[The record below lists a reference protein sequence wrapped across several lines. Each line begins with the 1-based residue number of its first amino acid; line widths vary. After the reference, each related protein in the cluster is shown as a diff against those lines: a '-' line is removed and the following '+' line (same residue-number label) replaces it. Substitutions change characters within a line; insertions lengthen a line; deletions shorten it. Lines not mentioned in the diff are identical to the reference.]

1 MITNSQLPKRST
13 ASILNLLNGGNDDS
27 TSQFEETTAN
37 PISIIDSVDSKPFSQ
52 SSESQKENLQDKIIY
67 NVCYGKKTS
76 KKNKTF
82 QDDGTLELSADRT
95 TVVLKDKTGK
105 FVSRS
110 TKQNGT
116 TFDIC
121 ESNIIG

>member
-13 ASILNLLNGGNDDS
+13 ASILSLLNGGNDDS
-27 TSQFEETTAN
+27 TNQFEETSVN
-37 PISIIDSVDSKPFSQ
+37 PIDSVGSKPFSQ
-52 SSESQKENLQDKIIY
+52 SSQPQVVHIKDKIIY

-95 TVVLKDKTGK
+95 TVVLKDKNGK

-116 TFDIC
+116 TFDIS
-121 ESNIIG
+121 ESSIIG